1 MIIIAVIV
9 GLVVIVRF
17 MQPKLTPAEKYLLHV
32 IPRKSPQ
39 MDNIRLFMWI
49 KMVIHSVA
57 NVEELDFQKKYLDDA
72 EQFKML
78 ANQLYGFGAF
88 ALFPLLGYEAV
99 NWHMETFSEN
109 ALIDRVAAVPVIRRY
124 PHNAAVLEELLI
136 QAPEAVSSNYF

>member
-1 MIIIAVIV
+1 
-9 GLVVIVRF
+9 
-17 MQPKLTPAEKYLLHV
+17 
-32 IPRKSPQ
+32 

-124 PHNAAVLEELLI
+124 PHNAAVFEELLI